1 MPSTAGAE
9 CCDRFGLDLVT
20 LIHVEGSPVMNLKRY
35 PILLALLC
43 SMLLAA
49 VPAMAQ
55 FDSATVLGTVKD
67 DSGGVMPGV
76 TVTLTNLE
84 TGIVVVR
91 VTDANGAYEFMTVRP
106 GRYKV
111 TAELEGFSI
120 ALADNVEAQRRRPA
134 ARRS

>member
-1 MPSTAGAE
+1 
-9 CCDRFGLDLVT
+9 
-20 LIHVEGSPVMNLKRY
+20 MNLKRY

-43 SMLLAA
+43 SLLLAA
-49 VPAMAQ
+49 VPAIAQ

-67 DSGGVMPGV
+67 DTGGVMPGV

-91 VTDANGAYEFMTVRP
+91 VTDENGSFEFMTVRI

-111 TAELEGFSI
+111 TAELEGFLASRSPTTSRRASAPAS
-120 ALADNVEAQRRRPA
+120 ALTSR
-134 ARRS
+134 